1 METLLLGIKYIKSL
15 STLWSFN
22 NVHIFSDRT
31 AARNAIISPTKQ
43 DLHHNIIEEIKYISD
58 SIEPITIIATY
69 LPAHCGIV
77 HNEEADRL
85 VKIGAKY
92 AKKLK
97 KIYTWLLKNL
107 KSDNFTCTLRLISH
121 QLD

>member
-31 AARNAIISPTKQ
+31 AAKNAIISPTQQ
-43 DLHHNIIEEIKYISD
+43 DLHHNLIEEIKYISD
-58 SIEPITIIATY
+58 SIEPVTIIATY

-77 HNEEADRL
+77 HNEESDRL

-92 AKKLK
+92 AKKIK
-97 KIYTWLLKNL
+97 ENIHMATD
-107 KSDNFTCTLRLISH
+107 KSKAR
-121 QLD
+121 